1 MFYILATYNTIH
13 STYLLPIHC
22 LYTTYITRLQI
33 DRHYLCTT
41 YICTTYILPHS
52 TCVPLIWMRQL
63 LYIHIYSPY
72 GRCNSLPTRT
82 HTTGERVM
90 PWTHCI
96 RNHPP
101 TPTGGEPRTWKI
113 DRYIYAILIYTLSIY
128 TIIIH
133 MYTKSIYTT
142 LVYKYLILIHSISRY
157 YINLYIMYYINIY
170 YINIYYITIYYINI
184 YDINIYYIIYT
195 IY

>member
-13 STYLLPIHC
+13 STYLLPIRC

-33 DRHYLCTT
+33 DRRYLCTT
-41 YICTTYILPHS
+41 YICTKYILPHS
-52 TCVPLIWMRQL
+52 ACVPLTWMRQL
-63 LYIHIYSPY
+63 LYIHIYSRY
-72 GRCNSLPTRT
+72 SRCNSLPTRT

-101 TPTGGEPRTWKI
+101 TPTGGGTQNLEHI
-113 DRYIYAILIYTLSIY
+113 YIYIHIHAILIYTRSIY
-128 TIIIH
+128 TIIVH
-133 MYTKSIYTT
+133 MYTISIYTT

-157 YINLYIMYYINIY
+157 CINVYI
-170 YINIYYITIYYINI
+170 
-184 YDINIYYIIYT
+184 
-195 IY
+195 

>member
-63 LYIHIYSPY
+63 LYIHIYSPNS
-72 GRCNSLPTRT
+72 RCNSLPTRT
-82 HTTGERVM
+82 HTTG
-90 PWTHCI
+90 
-96 RNHPP
+96 
-101 TPTGGEPRTWKI
+101 TPTGGGNLEPGRERE
-113 DRYIYAILIYTLSIY
+113 RYIYIHAILIYTLSLY

-142 LVYKYLILIHSISRY
+142 LVYKYLILIHSIRRY
-157 YINLYIMYYINIY
+157 YINLCIYIYNVLY
-170 YINIYYITIYYINI
+170 
-184 YDINIYYIIYT
+184 
-195 IY
+195 